1 MENADDLLFRCS
13 ALGHL
18 MKEPKGSSA
27 YFIHGVELTTAKANK
42 LIDEAIKTK
51 SIGNL
56 LGLEKRTLKP
66 SNDDLAEGVKTHL
79 VDVYVAAMYERHE
92 EISSKYLDKGN
103 ETEENSITIVSRMTK
118 EFYKKNETTLRN
130 NFICGTPDLFKGK
143 DIHNATHIR
152 DTKSSYSVYTFHRS
166 ISKELLDL
174 YYWQVQGYMA
184 LSGAQVANVDYCLNN
199 TPFNMIEAELRRESY
214 KYLEGNTPNWIDLQI
229 AANHIFD
236 RNSFEEFIQR
246 IGINPTDEN
255 SKAIVQGFVEIP
267 LEKRWFTFEVKRN
280 DEDIQRLYDRIR
292 QCRNWINERYFNDT
306 ISTNI

>member
-13 ALGHL
+13 SLGHL
-18 MKEPKGSSA
+18 MKDPKT
-27 YFIHGVELTTAKANK
+27 IKAK
-42 LIDEAIKTK
+42 EA
-51 SIGNL
+51 G
-56 LGLEKRTLKP
+56 E
-66 SNDDLAEGVKTHL
+66 LAEGVKTHL

-103 ETEENSITIVSRMTK
+103 ETEENSIDTVSRMTK
-118 EFYKKNETTLRN
+118 KFFKKNETTLSN
-130 NFICGTPDLFKGK
+130 DFIKGTPDLFIGK
-143 DIHNATHIR
+143 DIYNATHIR

-214 KYLEGNTPNWIDLQI
+214 KHMEGNTPNWIELQI
-229 AANHIFD
+229 IANHIYDRKSFD
-236 RNSFEEFIQR
+236 EFMER
-246 IGINPTDEN
+246 SGIHPIDEN
-255 SKAIVQGFVEIP
+255 SKAIVLGFVEIP

-280 DEDIQRLYDRIR
+280 DEDIQRLYDRIS
-292 QCRNWINERYFNDT
+292 QCRKWINKQYFDL
-306 ISTNI
+306 

>member
-18 MKEPKGSSA
+18 MKEPKGKTA
-27 YFIHGVELTTAKANK
+27 YFIGDVEIPTAKANK
-42 LIDEAIKTK
+42 LIDAA
-51 SIGNL
+51 L
-56 LGLEKRTLKP
+56 LSGSFDGLKGVEKRTLKA
-66 SNDDLAEGVKTHL
+66 SKEELAEGVITHL
-79 VDVYVAAMYERHE
+79 IDVYVAAMYERHE
-92 EISSKYLDKGN
+92 EISSKYLEKGN
-103 ETEENSITIVSRMTK
+103 TTEEFSISTVSRMTK
-118 EFYKKNETTLRN
+118 KFFKKNETTLKN
-130 NFICGTPDLFKGK
+130 DFICGTPDLFIGK
-143 DIHNATHIR
+143 SIEEATHIR

-214 KYLEGNTPNWIDLQI
+214 KHLEGNTPNWIDLQI

-236 RNSFEEFIQR
+236 RKSFEEFIQR

-280 DEDIQRLYDRIR
+280 DEDIQRLYDRIK
-292 QCRNWINERYFNDT
+292 QCRTWINERYFND
-306 ISTNI
+306 